1 MYFWNIF
8 SFCPFHLPKAVWKGV
23 QWGRKKKRK
32 KEKEKKKG
40 CCSVSTKFTWSTGPV
55 LPQYQQIQQRPWV
68 CAWLSTQG
76 LLLERTPQSHPGKEK
91 ERWGKKEADYVHW
104 AQNTFWDN
112 KRKLCSYFPPIMS
125 LLTHALFFTIQSRC
139 SDSRYAEISWL
150 TSAT

>member
-8 SFCPFHLPKAVWKGV
+8 FLLSIPPPESGLKRCPMGKEKK
-23 QWGRKKKRK
+23 RKKKR
-32 KEKEKKKG
+32 KKKG

-112 KRKLCSYFPPIMS
+112 KRKLCSYFPPNHVTTHPCIVFYNPVS
-125 LLTHALFFTIQSRC
+125 LFRQQVCRNLLAH
-139 SDSRYAEISWL
+139 
-150 TSAT
+150 